1 MTARQVVTL
10 VLILLAFAFALWVKE
25 VYGPQGIQ

>member
-10 VLILLAFAFALWVKE
+10 VLILLAFALTIWVKE
-25 VYGPQGIQ
+25 VHGPQGIQ